1 MKAFAQ
7 GDMTVQEIDCELFS
21 IEGSNDEFGVHR
33 ALPCDLAAGKP
44 AFSASHLACGFLI
57 GRGNTPEAAI
67 ADGRRQW
74 ASKTPEQRHTA
85 ISRAMGLRKMMAGE
99 TGGAA

>member
-1 MKAFAQ
+1 MK
-7 GDMTVQEIDCELFS
+7 TLVQENQAIQEVTYETFAIDGCA
-21 IEGSNDEFGVHR
+21 DEFGAHR
-33 ALPCDLAAGKP
+33 ALPGCIDAGKP
-44 AFSASHLACGFLI
+44 AFSATHLASGFSI
-57 GRGNTPEAAI
+57 GRGDTLESAI

-74 ASKTPEQRHTA
+74 ASKSPEQRHTA